1 MGRGFESLLRH
12 QFSFP
17 SGAAN
22 PAPDRVA
29 RMLFRLISR
38 LPLPLLYA
46 LFGFLA
52 WLLRVTRWR
61 RDLVD
66 DGLNRCLPEKSAA
79 ERSDLA
85 RNFYGGVGR
94 LVAEI
99 MHGARMPV
107 DELEDRLRFENDG
120 VVRDALS
127 QGRRVLLVAGHHC
140 NWEWLLLEVS
150 RRFGVPLTAPYK
162 RISLGSADRW
172 ARATRSR
179 FGATMVPAKE
189 IGPYLVARRRQVTLL
204 AMLADQS
211 PSRSNEGQVWLPFFG
226 QDTSFFQGPG
236 WIGARLRFEPVFIA
250 MRPEGRGRYVARF
263 VPLGAPG
270 ERMDADQILRAYV
283 HALEQS
289 IRENPALYFWAYNRW
304 KGPRPTD
311 G

>member
-1 MGRGFESLLRH
+1 
-12 QFSFP
+12 
-17 SGAAN
+17 
-22 PAPDRVA
+22 
-29 RMLFRLISR
+29 MLFRLISR

-52 WLLRVTRWR
+52 WLLRVSRWR
-61 RDLVD
+61 RGLVD
-66 DGLNRCLPEKSAA
+66 DGLNRCLPEKSPH
-79 ERSDLA
+79 ERAVLA
-85 RNFYGGVGR
+85 REFYSGVGR

-99 MHGARMPV
+99 MRGSRMSV

-120 VVRDALS
+120 VVRDALA

-162 RISLGSADRW
+162 RISLASADRW
-172 ARATRSR
+172 ASATRSR

-189 IGPYLVARRRQVTLL
+189 IGPYLVARRRQVKLL

-236 WIGARLRFEPVFIA
+236 WIGARLRFEPVFVA
-250 MRPEGRGRYVARF
+250 MRPDGRGRYVARF

-283 HALEQS
+283 RALEQS
-289 IRENPALYFWAYNRW
+289 IREHPALYFWAYNRW
-304 KGPRPTD
+304 KGPRPA
-311 G
+311 GG